1 MKDLKSETDRWWRQ
15 SQSDNTI
22 EDTIPAEF
30 YNQTDAKQAIDLT
43 GQVIL
48 LIRPL
53 LDDLLNDEQ

>member
-30 YNQTDAKQAIDLT
+30 YNQSDAKQAIGLT